1 MNKYNLNEAISRYQ
15 IVAIDDYNDRPSRIY
30 FPTLDGQLT
39 ELSRLI
45 LIDLDT
51 KEVFESQ
58 MLGSY
63 LKFGR
68 PIRPIDLKRDDIQ
81 EINERIE
88 KLPELTKINILRQLE
103 GKADVEDV
111 GYLEF
116 YNLHDYLFGT
126 VNKRFH
132 EIGSIGS
139 FDFFCIV
146 IWKANRAKSKI
157 AGTLL
162 KKFDDLENASRTITS
177 VIHNMNMSDYER
189 FAYLLKIGF
198 RLPMLSAI
206 LTVLFPDRFLIY
218 DYRICSNPEMAE
230 FTKLEYQLSDKL
242 KYWEFYQEYIIAVM
256 YNTPSWMSPRQK
268 DQFLWGK
275 SFGLQLKRD
284 IECNFLINKS

>member
-1 MNKYNLNEAISRYQ
+1 MKMDNLNEQISRYQ
-15 IVAIDDYNDRPSRIY
+15 IVAIDDYNDSPSRVYI
-30 FPTLDGQLT
+30 PTLDGQLT
-39 ELSRLI
+39 ELSTLI

-51 KEVFESQ
+51 KEVFEPQ

-63 LKFGR
+63 LKFGSPVR
-68 PIRPIDLKRDDIQ
+68 SIDLKRDNIQ

-88 KLPELTKINILRQLE
+88 KLPVLTRINIQRHLE
-103 GKADVEDV
+103 GKADVEDG

-116 YNLHDYLFGT
+116 YNLNDYLFGT

-162 KKFDDLENASRTITS
+162 KKFDDLENASRSITS
-177 VIHNMNMSDYER
+177 VLHNMNMSDYER
-189 FAYLLKIGF
+189 FAYLLEVGF

-218 DYRICSNPEMAE
+218 DYRICSNPEMEE
-230 FTKLEYQLSDKL
+230 FTKLEYQISDKH
-242 KYWEFYQEYIIAVM
+242 KYWELYQEYIIAVIH
-256 YNTPSWMSPRQK
+256 NTPSWMSLRHK
-268 DQFLWGK
+268 DQYLWGK

-284 IECNFLINKS
+284 IECNFIVEKS